1 MFVPVDFEV
10 RNRANLGLIFV
21 SIFGSSESG
30 EISVSAKRLKMVL
43 VIMDL
48 MKDTSVEVLEFLIPF
63 LVATLTAA
71 IQELNAKFD
80 AYVASHP

>member
-30 EISVSAKRLKMVL
+30 EISVSAERLKICL
-43 VIMDL
+43 
-48 MKDTSVEVLEFLIPF
+48 
-63 LVATLTAA
+63 
-71 IQELNAKFD
+71 
-80 AYVASHP
+80 